1 MSAKNKNNNTFE
13 NILATSTTVAQGAG
27 LVLMA
32 AATTLGLVETND
44 HQNTRVSL
52 NAAPVY
58 IFAGENEDVNAIRRE
73 RTEETGPHYVNLSVT
88 QRTPGRTGKQ

>member
-1 MSAKNKNNNTFE
+1 MSAKTKNNNTLD
-13 NILATSTTVAQGAG
+13 NILATTTTVAQAAG

-44 HQNTRVSL
+44 HLVTK
-52 NAAPVY
+52 AALTSSPVY
-58 IFAGENEDVNAIRRE
+58 IFAGENEDVNPIRRE